1 MNGKCPLYRGSH
13 RSDLTHHRHTLGSLP
28 VSRFCLS
35 LWSHPPRLCPPTQR
49 VNCAVLPSSP
59 RPARLRMF
67 RVCSARSVSS
77 FVGRWSCAP
86 PCSCPTPT
94 RLQHDSHASKLL
106 RHTLL
111 WVIRIPFKERQRY
124 DVEELRAARRILTCV
139 KLLCD
144 RRAVQF

>member
-1 MNGKCPLYRGSH
+1 MSFISWVTQIRSH
-13 RSDLTHHRHTLGSLP
+13 
-28 VSRFCLS
+28 
-35 LWSHPPRLCPPTQR
+35 
-49 VNCAVLPSSP
+49 SSP
-59 RPARLRMF
+59 PHSRLSSRIAFLFVSLVTPAQAVSPDSARELR
-67 RVCSARSVSS
+67 RSPLIASSSSHDCACSECCSARSVSS

-94 RLQHDSHASKLL
+94 RLQHDGHASKLL